1 MKLRLRWATCV
12 PALLAAVCYGQ
23 QAQSLTIDLANAI
36 DRARAFSPQFQAATL
51 ASLSAREDS
60 VQARA
65 ALKPTVDILN
75 GYMFTQGNGTDTGTF
90 VTSNGVHL
98 FDEQARVNAEVFSV
112 TKRAQLRQAQ
122 AAEAAARARID
133 VARRG
138 LVATVIANY
147 YSVVAA
153 KRRIANAKKSL
164 DEADAFLTLTNKQ
177 EAGGEVAHSDVLR
190 AQIQRSQR
198 QRESIEASATLAK
211 TKVDLAVLLFQDL
224 AQAFD
229 VVDDLNPKADVGNGD
244 EVARLAVTNNPDIAA
259 AEATAQQARY
269 GVRAAQGLR
278 YPTVDLNYAFGIDAN
293 QFAYR
298 NPDGQRYLGSV
309 VAATV
314 TVPVWNFG
322 STKSRI
328 KQSQLVQ
335 QQAENDLN
343 FARRQIQANI
353 NQFQIEAGIART
365 QLLSLADTGSL
376 AEKNLSLTLLRYQ
389 AGEASA
395 LEVVDAQSI
404 VADARNAYDDGL
416 TRYRLALANIE
427 TLTGRY

>member
-12 PALLAAVCYGQ
+12 PALLAAACYGQ
-23 QAQSLTIDLANAI
+23 QPQSLTIDLANAI

-164 DEADAFLTLTNKQ
+164 DEAEAFLTLTSKQ

-198 QRESIEASATLAK
+198 QRESIEASATLDK

-353 NQFQIEAGIART
+353 SQFQIEAGIART

>member
-12 PALLAAVCYGQ
+12 PALLAAACYGQ
-23 QAQSLTIDLANAI
+23 QPQSLTIDLANAI

-164 DEADAFLTLTNKQ
+164 DEAEAFLTLTSKQ

-198 QRESIEASATLAK
+198 QRESIEASATLDK

-278 YPTVDLNYAFGIDAN
+278 YPTIDLNYAFGIDAN

-298 NPDGQRYLGSV
+298 NPEGQRYLGSV

-353 NQFQIEAGIART
+353 SQFQIEAGIART

>member
-1 MKLRLRWATCV
+1 MC
-12 PALLAAVCYGQ
+12 
-23 QAQSLTIDLANAI
+23 S
-36 DRARAFSPQFQAATL
+36 
-51 ASLSAREDS
+51 
-60 VQARA
+60 
-65 ALKPTVDILN
+65 
-75 GYMFTQGNGTDTGTF
+75 
-90 VTSNGVHL
+90 
-98 FDEQARVNAEVFSV
+98 
-112 TKRAQLRQAQ
+112 
-122 AAEAAARARID
+122 
-133 VARRG
+133 
-138 LVATVIANY
+138 
-147 YSVVAA
+147 
-153 KRRIANAKKSL
+153 
-164 DEADAFLTLTNKQ
+164 
-177 EAGGEVAHSDVLR
+177 SD
-190 AQIQRSQR
+190 
-198 QRESIEASATLAK
+198 
-211 TKVDLAVLLFQDL
+211 
-224 AQAFD
+224 
-229 VVDDLNPKADVGNGD
+229 
-244 EVARLAVTNNPDIAA
+244 LAVTNNPDIAA

-293 QFAYR
+293 QFAYL

-353 NQFQIEAGIART
+353 SQFQIEAGIART